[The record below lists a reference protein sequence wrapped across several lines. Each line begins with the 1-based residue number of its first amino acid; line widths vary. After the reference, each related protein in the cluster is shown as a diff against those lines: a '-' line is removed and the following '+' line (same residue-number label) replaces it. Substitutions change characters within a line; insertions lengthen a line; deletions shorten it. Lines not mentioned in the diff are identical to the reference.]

1 MSSCPLPM
9 SLSLPHYAALKFV
22 LSPFSYISTGGHRG
36 WWQPHTPHRITKVG
50 KDPKDHPAQPSTHHH
65 HHHQPMSKSTQRK
78 GWKEEEPLQLPPS
91 LNPTSIPPHV
101 PQPTSP
107 WTPPP
112 LTPTSIS
119 LKTENKPGANWCH
132 RTSPRTPRG
141 SASSPACWAAR
152 ASPRGGISGRWRWDR
167 GGCGPWGWPGLR

>member
-1 MSSCPLPM
+1 MNVKLSPSHVFVPPTLCCPKICPLPI
-9 SLSLPHYAALKFV
+9 LLHLYWGTLRLV
-22 LSPFSYISTGGHRG
+22 E
-36 WWQPHTPHRITKVG
+36 PHTPHRITKVG

-65 HHHQPMSKSTQRK
+65 HQPMSKSNQRK
-78 GWKEEEPLQLPPS
+78 GQKEEEPLQLPPS